1 MEGDPAQGQGAQGRL
16 RAVRAVPAKW
26 GPRQHC
32 LRRGLSSKGWTW
44 EGGGRGLSSPPKTSM
59 PALRKVIIAE
69 AKLGEDSPS
78 LV

>member
-32 LRRGLSSKGWTW
+32 LRQGLDSKGHGK
-44 EGGGRGLSSPPKTSM
+44 GGGRGLSSPPKTSM